1 MRQLDNNRQLPPIPL
16 IPLILLVLLAW
27 ILSPSKSEGARIKD
41 IASIEGVRDN
51 SLIGYGLIIGLNG
64 TGDKT
69 GTLFTVQTLSSMLN
83 KMGITVDPKSVKV
96 KNIAAVMVTTRLP
109 PFIRSGSRLDVNVSS
124 LGDATSLQGGTLLM
138 TPLKGADQ
146 KVYAIAQG
154 AVSIG
159 GFIGGEGGDNIQ
171 KNHPTAGRIAGGALV
186 EKEVPFSFAEMDK
199 FKIVLKRHD
208 FTTALRLSK
217 VINTAL
223 DANAPELIAARPI
236 DAGTVELRVSEFYQ
250 GREVALLALI
260 ESLDVAVDYPAKVV
274 VNERTGTIVMGDQV
288 RIADVAIAHGNL
300 TIRVKTDLQVSQP
313 PPLSPKGAKTVV
325 VPQQEADVIEEDSK
339 IVFMRGG
346 TTIGDLIRGL
356 NAIGVTP
363 RDLISI
369 LQAIKASGAL
379 HADLEIL

>member
-1 MRQLDNNRQLPPIPL
+1 MKQHKQSLHPVPL
-16 IPLILLVLLAW
+16 IPLILLVLLVW
-27 ILSPSKSEGARIKD
+27 LLSPLVSEGARIKD
-41 IASIEGVRDN
+41 IASIQGVRDN
-51 SLIGYGLIIGLNG
+51 ALLGYGLVIGLNG

-83 KMGITVDPKSVKV
+83 KMGITVDPTSVKV
-96 KNIAAVMVTTRLP
+96 KNVAAVMVTTRLP
-109 PFIRSGSRLDVNVSS
+109 PFIRSGSRLDVIVSS

-159 GFIGGEGGDNIQ
+159 GFIGGSGGDSTQ

-186 EKEVPFSFAEMDK
+186 EKEVPFSFAELEK
-199 FKIVLKRHD
+199 FKIVLRHHD
-208 FTTALRLSK
+208 FTTALRLSE

-223 DANAPELIAARPI
+223 PPDASGLISSRPI
-236 DAGTVELRVSEFYQ
+236 DAGTVELWVNKAYK

-260 ESLDVAVDYPAKVV
+260 EGLDVVVDYPAKVV

-300 TIRVKTDLQVSQP
+300 TIRVKTDFQVSQP
-313 PPLSPKGAKTVV
+313 PPLAPKGAQTVV
-325 VPQQEADVIEEDSK
+325 VPQQETDIVEEDSK
-339 IVFMRGG
+339 IVLMRGG

-369 LQAIKASGAL
+369 LQAIKAAGAL